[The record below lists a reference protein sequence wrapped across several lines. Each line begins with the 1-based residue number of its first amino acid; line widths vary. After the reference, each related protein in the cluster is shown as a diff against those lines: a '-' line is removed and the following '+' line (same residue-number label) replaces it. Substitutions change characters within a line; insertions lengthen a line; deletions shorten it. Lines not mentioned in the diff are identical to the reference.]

1 MGAIVDELTEARGK
15 AELRQRQATDLRE
28 WAKEIGFPLI
38 AIGDFNMDFNFT
50 TMQGNAA
57 FDKMVEGDVWKLVK
71 PTPLVDT
78 QWSDDNGKNRYPDS
92 MLDFAFVSGPAKT
105 WNPQCRV
112 IVREGDFPDTKKTSD
127 HRPIELRL
135 TLPK

>member
-1 MGAIVDELTEARGK
+1 MGQRDWFSTDSDRRFQHGFQLHHDAGK
-15 AELRQRQATDLRE
+15 RSVRQ
-28 WAKEIGFPLI
+28 
-38 AIGDFNMDFNFT
+38 
-50 TMQGNAA
+50 
-57 FDKMVEGDVWKLVK
+57 MVEGDVWKLVK

-78 QWSDDNGKNRYPDS
+78 QWSDDNGKDRYPDS

-112 IVREGDFPDTKKTSD
+112 IVREGDFPDSSKTSD
-127 HRPIELRL
+127 HRPVELRL